1 MDNYCIN
8 CVHFSDAHTNDPTH
22 EFARCTRRGTPDPVT
37 GQPKYPYC
45 STERSYASGTC
56 AEGIHFTP
64 KEENNHAE
72 Q

>member
-22 EFARCTRRGTPDPVT
+22 EFARCTRRGKPDPVT
-37 GQPKYPYC
+37 GQPRYPYC

-56 AEGIHFTP
+56 AEGIHFQP
-64 KEENNHAE
+64 KESNHAE

>member
-8 CVHFSDAHTNDPTH
+8 CKYFSDTSKDQTH

-64 KEENNHAE
+64 KENNHAE
-72 Q
+72 

>member
-8 CVHFSDAHTNDPTH
+8 CKYFSDAHTNDPTH
-22 EFARCTRRGTPDPVT
+22 EFARCTRRGKNDPVS

-45 STERSYASGTC
+45 ATERSYSSGTC
-56 AEGIHFTP
+56 AEGIHSTP

-72 Q
+72 